1 MMAAPLHRTTRG
13 SRGPLRVACA
23 VGAVLV
29 VRAGSAI
36 ATAGE
41 TSMRPAE
48 HFRVVSSVTSPTAA
62 DVAARLERTWRIFRD
77 LFDVEPAPVTV
88 VLAAGGTA
96 GASQADQARAPATP
110 HTIAWSITEG
120 EDLEGQG
127 LSDLSHEIA
136 HMYFLDVM
144 GNPTGLHQEHAW
156 LHEAVACHHEGE
168 RLATARE
175 TWIRERLAERVP
187 LAELF
192 TMRNPVKVNP
202 LVELTAELHGKLA
215 RGEITVAELNARV
228 GAYAA
233 AHATELAEAGARN
246 MTYYAQS
253 LSVFR
258 FLVETK
264 GAPFVR
270 TMARRLRDGGTMDEF
285 LRREGGYPDGA
296 QALEEAW
303 VGWVRKG

>member
-1 MMAAPLHRTTRG
+1 MTAAMPHRTPRGRTRVLCAAG
-13 SRGPLRVACA
+13 AILLLRGGAAVAT
-23 VGAVLV
+23 VN
-29 VRAGSAI
+29 
-36 ATAGE
+36 E
-41 TSMRPAE
+41 PSMPPAE
-48 HFRVVSSVTSPTAA
+48 HFRIVSSVTSPAA
-62 DVAARLERTWRIFRD
+62 PNVAARLERTWRTFRD

-88 VLAAGGTA
+88 VLAAGDATA
-96 GASQADQARAPATP
+96 VSQADQQRAPATP
-110 HTIAWSITEG
+110 HTIAWTIAEG

-168 RLATARE
+168 RFAAGRE
-175 TWIRERLAERVP
+175 TWIRERLAERFP

-202 LVELTAELHGKLA
+202 LVGLTAELHGKLA
-215 RGEITVAELNARV
+215 RGEITVAELNAQI

-233 AHATELAEAGARN
+233 AHATELAQAGVRN

-258 FLVETK
+258 FLLATK
-264 GAPFVR
+264 GPSFVR
-270 TMARRLRDGGTMDEF
+270 AMAQRLKDGGTMDEV
-285 LRREGGYPDGA
+285 LRREGGYPGGPR
-296 QALEEAW
+296 ALEEAW
-303 VGWVRKG
+303 VSWVRKG